1 MSVSK
6 KNKDISCVKHQC
18 TGCEACFN
26 ICPKQ
31 CIYKRKGELGHIYPE
46 IDYNK
51 CIQCGLCFQICPAV
65 QTVNFHYPLKA
76 YAAWSKDEND
86 YKTSTSG
93 GAASVFSQAII
104 QEGGI
109 VYGCTAD
116 GLNIHHI
123 RVTDHEKLPL
133 LKGSKYVQS
142 QIGDCYKLVQK
153 DLKSDQKVL
162 FIGTPC
168 QCAGLKSFLRKEYE
182 QLITVDLICHG
193 VPPISILEQHAEN
206 KLHCPK
212 NEVETVRFR
221 EGTECILTLASKNNK
236 YINNLWKQ
244 RYEDAYYNAFMD
256 GFTYRD
262 SCYQCKFAQINRCT
276 DITIGDFWGLGE
288 KTPFT
293 VSHPFGVSVLLPC
306 TKKGMNF
313 INSLNNSLF
322 LFERGIK
329 EPEEGNDQLRNP
341 KRKTIRIRIFRYL
354 SRLFSLESS
363 FRLAN
368 IDHPIKKHIKK
379 IYVIFR

>member
-1 MSVSK
+1 MNNSK
-6 KNKDISCVKHQC
+6 KSKDISLVKHQC

-31 CIYKRKGELGHIYPE
+31 CIHPKKGNLGHIYPD
-46 IDYNK
+46 IDYKECIK
-51 CIQCGLCFQICPAV
+51 CGICFQICPAI
-65 QTVNFHYPLKA
+65 QTVEFQYPLKA

-86 YKTSTSG
+86 YRTSTSG

-116 GLNIHHI
+116 GLNVHHT
-123 RVTDHEKLPL
+123 RVTCNEELTR

-153 DLKSDQKVL
+153 DLKSGQKVL

-193 VPPISILEQHAEN
+193 IPPRSILEKHAEK
-206 KLHCPK
+206 KLHCSK

-221 EGTECILTLASKNNK
+221 DGTNMILTLASKK
-236 YINNLWKQ
+236 KEYTNNLWEQ
-244 RYEDAYYNAFMD
+244 RYEDAYYNAFID
-256 GFTYRD
+256 GFSYRD
-262 SCYQCKFAQINRCT
+262 SCYQCKFAKIERST

-293 VSHPFGVSVLLPC
+293 FPHPFGVSVLLPC
-306 TKKGMNF
+306 TQKGLNF
-313 INSLNNSLF
+313 INSLTNSLF
-322 LFERGIK
+322 LFEREIK
-329 EPEEGNDQLRNP
+329 EAQEGNDQLRNP
-341 KRKTIRIRIFRYL
+341 KRKTIRIRIFRCLFRLL
-354 SRLFSLESS
+354 SLDGSVA
-363 FRLAN
+363 LAN
-368 IDHPIKKHIKK
+368 IDHLIKKYIKK